1 MRPRTRFVFL
11 IAALLFLVASTYY
24 VVVIYIPSLQP
35 AAIGALGAASA
46 DETALH
52 TEQNNARFITL
63 VAVMLGG
70 IVASYIFEITKK
82 SKSTINIFRE
92 LAKMLTSSRFI
103 MAIVVSPLI
112 FNSIYLIVGDN
123 PQSIGDYLLAFQN
136 GFFWETVMVGLSRG
150 R

>member
-1 MRPRTRFVFL
+1 MRSRPRLVFL
-11 IAALLFLVASTYY
+11 IAALLFLLASTYY

-35 AAIGALGAASA
+35 AAIGALGTASA
-46 DETALH
+46 GETALH
-52 TEQNNARFITL
+52 TAQNNARFITL
-63 VAVMLGG
+63 VAVMLSG